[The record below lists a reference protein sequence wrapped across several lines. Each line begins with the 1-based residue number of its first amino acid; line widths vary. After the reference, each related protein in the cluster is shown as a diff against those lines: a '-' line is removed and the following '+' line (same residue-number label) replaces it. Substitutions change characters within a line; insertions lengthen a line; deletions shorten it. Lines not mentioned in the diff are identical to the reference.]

1 MKPYMRTIL
10 NAIMAW
16 VTPKFDNIFNIL
28 PTKADKI
35 SDGELI
41 KILTE
46 ESIIDPLSNANNEIY
61 TDKNGKIYVL

>member
-1 MKPYMRTIL
+1 MKSYMKTIL
-10 NAIMAW
+10 NAVMAW

-35 SDGELI
+35 SDSELI
-41 KILTE
+41 NMLAE
-46 ESIIDPLSNANNEIY
+46 ESIIVPLSNTNNEIY